1 MRKSRLRRGG
11 VLGTPMPKS
20 ATLLVMARDQDAQE
34 SNPLSGATEQ
44 ERMTWASKIKPAR
57 VSRGLTQQEVAE
69 MAGVSRNTVVSA
81 ESGSKVPQSDKLWRI
96 MIALDLGPDPADSF
110 PDDVHTWL
118 AILGPLIANIPT
130 AKRESAMVRVITML
144 GQEIA
149 GGTRPDIA
157 FPAIPV
163 ESNVAA
169 DNVHNLIRRDQGL
182 NPDGMPPF
190 DPEEILAAREVPD
203 DLSSLRPSMPNPED
217 APDPDGPDGGA

>member
-1 MRKSRLRRGG
+1 
-11 VLGTPMPKS
+11 
-20 ATLLVMARDQDAQE
+20 MARDQDAQE

-149 GGTRPDIA
+149 SRPDVA
-157 FPAIPV
+157 FPGMPV
-163 ESNVAA
+163 ESDVAAA
-169 DNVHNLIRRDQGL
+169 DNVHDLIRRDQGL

-190 DPEEILAAREVPD
+190 DPAEILAAREVPD
-203 DLSSLRPSMPNPED
+203 DLSSLRPATPNPED
-217 APDPDGPDGGA
+217 APDPDGPDDGA

>member
-1 MRKSRLRRGG
+1 
-11 VLGTPMPKS
+11 
-20 ATLLVMARDQDAQE
+20 MARDQDAQE

-163 ESNVAA
+163 ESNAAA

-203 DLSSLRPSMPNPED
+203 DLSSLRPSTPNPED